1 MCAILPGF
9 VAPGVFI
16 LLGTGAA
23 CGATPAGGGG
33 PREPSIEEMFETVG
47 GSGEPAPV
55 KSHAKVPD
63 YSTSAEMQEALKAFA
78 ARREARRA
86 AIGKLVGTEVALFTT
101 KGKRKGRLVAF
112 ADGTLV
118 VEQVFVINGQP
129 RGSTRHAV
137 PLDQL
142 TPATLERLVPARAP
156 TTPVEWAASVL
167 EALAAADL
175 DAADAAL
182 ARLGGHKL
190 GAILAADVARI
201 RRGRREAKARKAWA
215 RIQAQ
220 AEKATS
226 QARAKQLLEDLA
238 AFRKAYA
245 DTDFVAATE
254 VALKVAQMKE
264 EFDRLALGLD
274 PRVARLFKGRVL
286 TYDPR
291 TQVISLGYEFAT
303 REETEDFIG
312 STWAPPGDHTGLT
325 WRKGEVRT
333 FCKGTADR
341 ILRMPQFLAGTLTIR
356 FGFRRIDTS
365 RRNRFQ
371 VEIGF
376 HGMESAGATEKVM
389 YRASE
394 KGHFLLGRRSEL
406 TSNLEAIPFREDG
419 VMELACQGQAV
430 VVKEN
435 GKVMVKHMLP
445 KANDHT
451 GFWIGG
457 GWDSGITFTRLEISG
472 RLGPAWL
479 AAALAR
485 APKAR

>member
-1 MCAILPGF
+1 MRANLPGF
-9 VAPGVFI
+9 AVAGVLA

-23 CGATPAGGGG
+23 RGAAPAGGGA
-33 PREPSIEEMFETVG
+33 PREPSIEEMLEAIE
-47 GSGEPAPV
+47 GSRRPTPV
-55 KSHAKVPD
+55 EAAD
-63 YSTSAEMQEALKAFA
+63 YSTNAGMQEALQALA
-78 ARREARRA
+78 ARRDARRA
-86 AIGKLVGTEVALFTT
+86 AIEKRVGTDVALFTT

-112 ADGTLV
+112 ADGALV

-129 RGSTRHAV
+129 RGSTRFTV

-142 TPATLERLVPARAP
+142 TPASLERLAPAPAP

-167 EALAAADL
+167 EAMAASDL
-175 DAADAAL
+175 DAADAAV
-182 ARLGGHKL
+182 ARLRGHPL
-190 GAILAADVARI
+190 GATLAADVARI
-201 RRGRREAKARKAWA
+201 RKGRREAEAREAWA
-215 RIQAQ
+215 RIKAR

-226 QARAKQLLEDLA
+226 QARAKQLIEDLA

-245 DTDFVAATE
+245 DTEFAAATE
-254 VALKVAQMKE
+254 VALKAARMKE

-291 TQVISLGYEFAT
+291 TQVISLGYGFAT

-312 STWAPPGDHTGLT
+312 SVWAPPGDHTGLT
-325 WRKGEVRT
+325 WRKGELRT

-341 ILRMPQFLAGTLTIR
+341 ILRMPQFLAGTLTVR

-371 VEIGF
+371 VEIAF
-376 HGMESAGATEKVM
+376 YGMESTGATEKVM

-394 KGHFLLGRRSEL
+394 KGHFLLGKRSEL

-419 VMELACQGQAV
+419 IMELVCQRQSV

-435 GKVMVKHMLP
+435 GKVMLKHMLP

-472 RLGPAWL
+472 RLDPAWL